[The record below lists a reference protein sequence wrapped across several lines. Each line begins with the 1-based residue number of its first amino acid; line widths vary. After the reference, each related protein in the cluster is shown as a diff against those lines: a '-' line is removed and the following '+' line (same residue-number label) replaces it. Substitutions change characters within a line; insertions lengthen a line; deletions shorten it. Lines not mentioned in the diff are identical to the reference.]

1 MSEGEIFFNLGGPP
15 GPRSGRLQLHGP
27 CGGKGDEVHEV
38 ALFFS
43 LADFALPLLFF
54 PHHHHHLSLTF
65 FEKAYHNIMG
75 A

>member
-38 ALFFS
+38 ALFFPS
-43 LADFALPLLFF
+43 LISLY
-54 PHHHHHLSLTF
+54 LSCSSLIIITT
-65 FEKAYHNIMG
+65 YH
-75 A
+75 